1 MGLFR
6 KGMKIS
12 TLGLAPIH
20 YRDKAEREIRVSQ
33 QQLGVQRQ
41 MLDEQRAANAAKG
54 AMPGDALEQLE
65 RPGRLRDQGVLT
77 DAEFEA
83 QKAQLLKRDAHT
95 RPRDWRR

>member
-1 MGLFR
+1 MGLIR

-12 TLGLAPIH
+12 TFGLAPIH

-41 MLDEQRAANAAKG
+41 MLEEQRAANAPKG
-54 AMPGDALEQLE
+54 AVPGDALEQLE
-65 RPGRLRDQGVLT
+65 RLGRLRDQGVLT

-83 QKAQLLKRDAHT
+83 KKAEILNPT
-95 RPRDWRR
+95 RRGPRDWRR